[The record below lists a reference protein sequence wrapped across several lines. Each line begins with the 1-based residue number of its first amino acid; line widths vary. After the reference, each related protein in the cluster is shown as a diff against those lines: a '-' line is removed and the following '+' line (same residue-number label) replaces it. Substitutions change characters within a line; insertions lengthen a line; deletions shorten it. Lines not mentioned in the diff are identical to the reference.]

1 MSSQEETL
9 KPETILESILIP
21 VPVPENHD
29 STNDNNTIIQ
39 KEIPKIIY
47 ICHKNLKCLNM
58 TYKFWKRL
66 NPTYQIRL
74 FNDAMCEQFLL
85 DQFSELH
92 RSIFKF
98 IPDGPIKSDFWRIC
112 ILYRCGG
119 IYVDADIHP
128 LVPLNNYLLRS
139 SDFVT
144 CITKSNGNFNPHF
157 IAARKNDPILKE
169 CIEEYIQF
177 YKKQSYAYWDWSI
190 VHVFNK
196 FLSNVK
202 THYNK
207 MSQSQVFTL
216 NEKRYQLFFE
226 TTNHDTVDGNKRV
239 IDNIMAKL
247 KPHGLHDYYCT
258 FLNRRIFNT
267 RYINYDPDEHKFKNH
282 IVKNQNKNHNIIG
295 FRLNMG
301 LSKLSNMKQIKKM

>member
-1 MSSQEETL
+1 MNSEEETVH
-9 KPETILESILIP
+9 KQQPETILQP
-21 VPVPENHD
+21 VPVPLPVLVPIPEN
-29 STNDNNTIIQ
+29 IIQ

-66 NPTYQIRL
+66 NPTYQIKL
-74 FNDAMCEQFLL
+74 FNDTMCEQFLL
-85 DQFSELH
+85 DKFSELH

-98 IPDGPIKSDFWRIC
+98 ILDGPIKSDFWRIC

-139 SDFVT
+139 SDLVT
-144 CITKSNGNFNPHF
+144 CITISNGNFNPHF
-157 IAARKNDPILKE
+157 IAARKNDPILKQ

-177 YKKQSYAYWDWSI
+177 YKKQSYAYAYWDWSI

-207 MSQSQVFTL
+207 MPQSQIFTL
-216 NEKRYQLFFE
+216 NEKKYQLFFE
-226 TTNHDTVDGNKRV
+226 TTNRDRSDGNNKHV
-239 IDNIMAKL
+239 IDNIMTTL
-247 KPHGLHDYYCT
+247 KPHDGLHDYYCT

-267 RYINYDPDEHKFKNH
+267 RYINYDPDEHKFKNYD
-282 IVKNQNKNHNIIG
+282 VKNRNKNRNKNHNIIG
-295 FRLNMG
+295 GHLG
-301 LSKLSNMKQIKKM
+301 LSKLSNAK

>member
-1 MSSQEETL
+1 MSSEEDTL
-9 KPETILESILIP
+9 QSETILESVPDPIP
-21 VPVPENHD
+21 VPIPE
-29 STNDNNTIIQ
+29 NTIIQ

-47 ICHKNLKCLNM
+47 ICHKNLKCLTM
-58 TYKFWKRL
+58 TYKFWKTL
-66 NPTYQIRL
+66 NPTYQIKL
-74 FNDAMCEQFLL
+74 FNDAMCEKFLL

-92 RSIFKF
+92 RCVFKF
-98 IPDGPIKSDFWRIC
+98 IPDGPIKSDFWRLC
-112 ILYRCGG
+112 ILYKYGG

-139 SDFVT
+139 SDLVT
-144 CITKSNGNFNPHF
+144 CITISNGNFNPHF
-157 IAARKNDPILKE
+157 IAARKNEPILKQ

-282 IVKNQNKNHNIIG
+282 IVKNRKQNHNIVG
-295 FRLNMG
+295 FHLNVD
-301 LSKLSNMKQIKKM
+301 LSKLSNMKRLKKM

>member
-1 MSSQEETL
+1 MSSEEETL
-9 KPETILESILIP
+9 QPETISES
-21 VPVPENHD
+21 VPVPDPVPIPEN
-29 STNDNNTIIQ
+29 IIQ

-47 ICHKNLKCLNM
+47 ICHKNLECLNM

-66 NPTYQIRL
+66 NPTYQIKL
-74 FNDAMCEQFLL
+74 FNDAMCEKFLL

-98 IPDGPIKSDFWRIC
+98 IPDGPIKSDFWRLC
-112 ILYRCGG
+112 ILYKYGG

-128 LVPLNNYLLRS
+128 LVPLNNYLSRS

-157 IAARKNDPILKE
+157 IAARKNEPILKQ

-196 FLSNVK
+196 FFSNVK

-207 MSQSQVFTL
+207 MPQSQVFTL

-226 TTNHDTVDGNKRV
+226 TTGHDGNSGNNKHV
-239 IDNIMAKL
+239 IDNIMTKL
-247 KPHGLHDYYCT
+247 KPGGLHDYYCT

-282 IVKNQNKNHNIIG
+282 NVKNLNKNHNIVG
-295 FRLNMG
+295 FHLNVD
-301 LSKLSNMKQIKKM
+301 LSKLSNMKRLKKM